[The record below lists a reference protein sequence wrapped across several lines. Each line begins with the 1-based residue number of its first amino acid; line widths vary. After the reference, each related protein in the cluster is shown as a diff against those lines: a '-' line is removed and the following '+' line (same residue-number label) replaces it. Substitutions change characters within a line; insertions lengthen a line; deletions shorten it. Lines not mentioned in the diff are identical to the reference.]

1 MSDSEDDFTAEEVAM
16 NLGLSPH
23 PEGGYFRLFPGQEPD
38 AERVATYR
46 LLLADS
52 DPQWVPMDQE
62 EMWTCY
68 MGGPLRLEIAT
79 GGPVHSESSN
89 AGDGHWMS
97 APAGAWVRLVP
108 QGAWALAGR
117 IAKPDPQLH

>member
-16 NLGLSPH
+16 NLDLSPH

-46 LLLADS
+46 LLIADS

-62 EMWTCY
+62 ELWTCY
-68 MGGPLRLEIAT
+68 MGGPLVLEIAT
-79 GGPVHSESSN
+79 GGPVHSEASS
-89 AGDGHWMS
+89 AGDGQWMS

-117 IAKPDPQLH
+117 IAKPDPQFH